1 VAKRSIED
9 ISSRRNLAI
18 ADTYHACLKMLAAS
32 RTITLT
38 QLTEEI
44 LYDAIKAQ
52 LEEDPQLLELVR
64 QLVGRDE
71 KGHEDLLRERTLD
84 LIDYIL
90 THDQPPGR

>member
-1 VAKRSIED
+1 
-9 ISSRRNLAI
+9 
-18 ADTYHACLKMLAAS
+18 MLAAS